1 MQGLLLRLST
11 LDTDAESAVRVIAY
25 FDSLVRDH
33 ASVPALLKATARLTQ
48 CPVGLLDAATGRRT
62 RVHADGTIETQP
74 APAGRTADTPPGR
87 AGRTAG
93 TPPIPLPASAREL
106 SSGLGAVWMERD
118 GPAHGLDEIV
128 LERYAAAAEVTLE
141 RAAALTHAAR
151 DPALVELVLSA
162 ETGDTARARAL
173 RLLGFDPAT
182 PLQALAIALPDEETA
197 AGLRAM
203 GHHVR
208 AATIGDTEAVLVV
221 TTLRPEPPG
230 VARGDVPPEPPGG
243 ARAGIPPELLAGARV
258 GIGPELPGARAAE
271 SWAGARTALRFTGPH
286 DRVMRWSEL
295 GALAL
300 FADLPEQA
308 IAALPD
314 VRAMARLGEESLLA
328 VRALCLAGSIRGA
341 AQAVHLH
348 HSSLAARIA
357 RAESVLGFS
366 LGDQPGRMR
375 AHLALALV
383 RLLA

>member
-33 ASVPALLKATARLTQ
+33 VSVPVLLTATARLTQ

-62 RVHADGTIETQP
+62 RVRADG
-74 APAGRTADTPPGR
+74 TADTPALPG
-87 AGRTAG
+87 
-93 TPPIPLPASAREL
+93 SVREL
-106 SSGLGAVWMERD
+106 SSGLGAVWMERE

-141 RAAALTHAAR
+141 RAAALVHTAR
-151 DPALVELVLSA
+151 DPALVELALSA
-162 ETGDTARARAL
+162 ETGEAERARAL

-182 PLQALAIALPDEETA
+182 PLQALAIALPDQGLA
-197 AGLRAM
+197 SGLRAM

-208 AATIGDTEAVLVV
+208 AATIGDTEAVLVA
-221 TTLRPEPPG
+221 TTLSAELPDAPRTGTGIGPEPPG
-230 VARGDVPPEPPGG
+230 ASRVGVGPEPPGTS
-243 ARAGIPPELLAGARV
+243 RV
-258 GIGPELPGARAAE
+258 GVGPELPGARAAE

-286 DRVMRWSEL
+286 DPVMRWSDL

-308 IAALPD
+308 IAGLPD
-314 VRAMARLGEESLLA
+314 VRAMSRLGEESLLA
-328 VRALCLAGSIRGA
+328 VRALCLAGSVRGA

-348 HSSLAARIA
+348 HSSLAARIS
-357 RAESVLGFS
+357 RAESALGFS

-375 AHLALALV
+375 AHLALVLV
-383 RLLA
+383 RLLC

>member
-1 MQGLLLRLST
+1 MLLRLST

-62 RVHADGTIETQP
+62 RVHADGTIETRP
-74 APAGRTADTPPGR
+74 VPAGRTT
-87 AGRTAG
+87 G
-93 TPPIPLPASAREL
+93 TPPVPASAREL

-141 RAAALTHAAR
+141 RAAVLTQAAR

-162 ETGDTARARAL
+162 ETGDTERARAL

-182 PLQALAIALPDEETA
+182 PLQALAIALPDAETA

-221 TTLRPEPPG
+221 TTLRPEPSAA
-230 VARGDVPPEPPGG
+230 ARANLPPEPPGA

-314 VRAMARLGEESLLA
+314 VRAMSRLGEESLLA

>member
-62 RVHADGTIETQP
+62 RVHADGTIETRP
-74 APAGRTADTPPGR
+74 VPAGRTTETPPV
-87 AGRTAG
+87 
-93 TPPIPLPASAREL
+93 PASAREL

-162 ETGDTARARAL
+162 ETGDTERARAL

-182 PLQALAIALPDEETA
+182 PLQALAIALPDAETA

-221 TTLRPEPPG
+221 TTLRPDPSAA
-230 VARGDVPPEPPGG
+230 ARAGIPPEPPSP
-243 ARAGIPPELLAGARV
+243 ARTGIPPEPPSPARTGIPPELLAGARV

-314 VRAMARLGEESLLA
+314 VRAMSRLGEESLLA

>member
-1 MQGLLLRLST
+1 M
-11 LDTDAESAVRVIAY
+11 RVIAY

-33 ASVPALLKATARLTQ
+33 VSVPVLLTATARLTQ

-62 RVHADGTIETQP
+62 RVAADGSVDGTVVTP
-74 APAGRTADTPPGR
+74 AVPG
-87 AGRTAG
+87 
-93 TPPIPLPASAREL
+93 SAREL
-106 SSGLGAVWMERD
+106 SSGLGAVWMERE

-141 RAAALTHAAR
+141 RAAALAGTPK
-151 DPALVELVLSA
+151 DPALVELALSA
-162 ETGDTARARAL
+162 ETGEAERARAL

-182 PLQALAIALPDEETA
+182 PLQALAIALPGQEPA
-197 AGLRAM
+197 SGLRAM

-208 AATIGDTEAVLVV
+208 AATIGDTAAVLVATALEV
-221 TTLRPEPPG
+221 GLPE
-230 VARGDVPPEPPGG
+230 
-243 ARAGIPPELLAGARV
+243 GARV

-286 DRVMRWSEL
+286 DLVMRWSDL

-308 IAALPD
+308 IAGLPD
-314 VRAMARLGEESLLA
+314 VRAMSRLGEEALLA
-328 VRALCLAGSIRGA
+328 VRALCLAGSVRGA

-383 RLLA
+383 RLLS